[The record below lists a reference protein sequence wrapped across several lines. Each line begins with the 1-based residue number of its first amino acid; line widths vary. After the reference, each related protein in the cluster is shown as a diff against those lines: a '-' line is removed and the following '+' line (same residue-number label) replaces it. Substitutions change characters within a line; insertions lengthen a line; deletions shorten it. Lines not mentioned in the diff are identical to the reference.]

1 MGFFRKSSPPG
12 GTLDQEVEMP
22 DLENQLS
29 APKPRRTATSWKSKP
44 AIAIPAALVC
54 LILSG
59 FILYAGVSYLMPGP
73 HLEIQPGHAN
83 LPYDSKAGTVVDP
96 VLQMPSEKRDT
107 PKTVHIASNLEPKSV
122 VNRPNVVGIETRH
135 APGDINDESA
145 NPTNP
150 NVRTSA
156 NSVNKTVKSPP
167 HPSQI
172 SVKPIVIDHTI
183 QKSSDSVSGEQTNSP
198 TSEQSDKL
206 DSSKIDGSTTAPYTS
221 DKTAPKSGPRRQET
235 TEKLAGLETTKASGG
250 TSGGSDKQSDKS
262 GREITQ
268 KVSRPPNVQTPF
280 TVNNIPTKTSH
291 KLLLTPKKS
300 EKEDKPSTIQ
310 MPSTRSSNK
319 LSIADSTEDKS
330 TTPPIDA
337 PSQNPVLP
345 PSSLINP
352 PVLAIQKS
360 PSDDDVISSLNVEAP
375 QKTGVADSTEDKSTT
390 PPIDAPSQNPVLPP
404 SSLINPP
411 VLAIQKSPSD
421 DDVISSLNVEA
432 PQKTGDVEDEILDQD
447 DASDS
452 QSASDISATA
462 GSADSLI
469 PSTSVNNNRIVT
481 DGAASPTIVTTD
493 GVVFDHSKAERDRN
507 TNSAKFLA
515 DTIRGYQKGRDLAV
529 IANILRA
536 ERDALTNLYPSLIR
550 CLLRSVKEELQSFL
564 KDNHDVKTDS
574 KTKKNFKCVF
584 NAMKSYFEEHADM
597 PISKDPHKYG
607 SELTEIR
614 ELKPTFDPTIASG
627 TSIDSEEATDSV
639 DTGSS
644 KHVTSFTNPSGAGF
658 EDSDDAN
665 SKQEKTDSMPSFAG
679 FDEDQSLGLPDNAE
693 MTVSGEQL
701 DDT

>member
-375 QKTGVADSTEDKSTT
+375 QKTG
-390 PPIDAPSQNPVLPP
+390 
-404 SSLINPP
+404 
-411 VLAIQKSPSD
+411 
-421 DDVISSLNVEA
+421 
-432 PQKTGDVEDEILDQD
+432 DVEDEILDQD

>member
-300 EKEDKPSTIQ
+300 EKEDKPSTIEI
-310 MPSTRSSNK
+310 PSARSSNK
-319 LSIADSTEDKS
+319 
-330 TTPPIDA
+330 
-337 PSQNPVLP
+337 PSN
-345 PSSLINP
+345 
-352 PVLAIQKS
+352 
-360 PSDDDVISSLNVEAP
+360 
-375 QKTGVADSTEDKSTT
+375 
-390 PPIDAPSQNPVLPP
+390 
-404 SSLINPP
+404 
-411 VLAIQKSPSD
+411 
-421 DDVISSLNVEA
+421 
-432 PQKTGDVEDEILDQD
+432 VEDEILDQD